1 MNQNNSWNREMS
13 MSSRDI
19 YITKI
24 CRNEKIRETGLGI
37 WKASYNKTGKT
48 YIYNLFEYR

>member
-1 MNQNNSWNREMS
+1 

-19 YITKI
+19 YMTKI

-37 WKASYNKTGKT
+37 WEAGNNKVTT
-48 YIYNLFEYR
+48 YIYHLFEFR